1 MTADLEPTV
10 SVIVPTFNESPNVAE
25 LVARVCAALGGSHR
39 GTGRVEIIF
48 VDDSTDDT
56 PSAIQR
62 AAATATV
69 PVRLIHREVPE
80 GRLGGAV
87 VAGIRAATGTWCV
100 VMDGDLQHPPEMI
113 SVLVQRGESS
123 GADVVVASRYCG
135 DGSADGLSGG
145 LRRLVSSGSTLL
157 TKSMFPRRLRDC
169 TDPMTGFFAIRRASV
184 DLTDLRPRGFKILLE
199 LLARQPLRV
208 VEEPFVFA
216 ERHAGESK
224 AGMAEGLRFLVQLA
238 SLRFGRMSRFALVG
252 AVGALLNLV
261 LMTVLMATDVHYLP
275 AAIVATEVTIV
286 TNFAMTEWWVFRD
299 LRHEGTRSGPVRF
312 GQFFAFNN
320 AEAALRLP
328 LLVFLVEILGFDG
341 VIAQAVTLVLAFA
354 LRFVFVSQVI
364 YRPRRRTGRHAF
376 DSAEVRPEVAA

>member
-1 MTADLEPTV
+1 MTVDLEPTV
-10 SVIVPTFNESPNVAE
+10 SVIVPTFNEAPNVAE
-25 LVARVCAALGGSHR
+25 LVARVSAAVGES
-39 GTGRVEIIF
+39 GRVEIIF

-56 PSAIQR
+56 PDVIRAVAAGAAIS
-62 AAATATV
+62 
-69 PVRLIHREVPE
+69 VRLIHREVPE

-87 VAGIRAATGTWCV
+87 VAGIQAAAGDWCV

-113 SVLVQRGESS
+113 PVLVARGGFS

-145 LRRLVSSGSTLL
+145 IRRLVSSGSTLV

-184 DLTDLRPRGFKILLE
+184 DLAGLRPRGFKILLE

-224 AGMAEGLRFLVQLA
+224 AGIAEGVRFLVQLA

-252 AVGALLNLV
+252 AFGALLNLL
-261 LMTVLMATDVHYLP
+261 LMAVLMATDVHYLP
-275 AAIVATEVTIV
+275 AAIVATEVTII

-312 GQFFAFNN
+312 LQFFAFNN
-320 AEAALRLP
+320 AEAVLRLP
-328 LLVFLVEILGFDG
+328 VLVFMVEFLGLAGLV
-341 VIAQAVTLVLAFA
+341 AQAMTLVLAFV

-364 YRPRRRTGRHAF
+364 YRPRRRVGRHAY
-376 DSAEVRPEVAA
+376 DPADAQREVAA